1 MRIYKFLKDQ
11 TGATAVEF
19 ALIAPIFFLLI
30 FGIIET
36 GRAYWQTDLIR
47 QASYSGA
54 RCAAIADLQ
63 CSTVAGTRDVIVAR
77 AKASNY
83 NLSPDNIIVEINTNC
98 DGLNS
103 MVRVAI
109 NVPFSNAVSGFLPSS
124 LQNLTSDTCM
134 PLMTT

>member
-19 ALIAPIFFLLI
+19 ALIAPIFFLFI
-30 FGIIET
+30 FGIIES

-47 QASYSGA
+47 QAGYTGA
-54 RCAAIADLQ
+54 RCAAIEDVQ
-63 CSTVAGTRDVIVAR
+63 CSTAEDTRDVIIAR
-77 AKASNY
+77 ARASNY

-103 MVRVAI
+103 MVRVTI
-109 NVPFSNAVSGFLPSS
+109 NVPFSNAASGFLPSS

-134 PLMTT
+134 PLITA